1 MRRLGETSSFSSR
14 GVSAVIGFILIF
26 GIVTIAY
33 TTYLGTAVPQQN
45 WQAEYSHNQQAQ
57 QQMLELRD
65 AILRTGTTGTAQ
77 TTTIQLGVDYPER
90 LLTPNLAVSGG
101 EIGTLKPNPDGSNNI
116 TLTNI
121 TAIDSETADY
131 LDSTTTELNYT
142 TRDIAYVPT
151 YTRYRN
157 APTTTITAG
166 TVFNTFDTANLSV
179 GGQFLIKGDRI
190 SLVVLNGSLRE
201 SGTGGG
207 ATATV
212 TTTPL
217 SVSTESVRVQNTG
230 DKNIT
235 LTIPTTIADRS
246 AWHKSGLED
255 QDKVT
260 DVSVTGSNVTIEL
273 AQGTYNLRMMK
284 VGVGTGTVDP
294 DATYIV
300 DREGLPTELSEDRTG
315 QVTVE
320 VRDRYNNP
328 ISGASVT
335 GEIVTADTG
344 FNGNGDLFIGNSGA
358 GDTASGSTTSDGEL
372 TFTYRAPNDDDN
384 DPAQENVE
392 LTFYIKGNSTKYER
406 VTETVTIVD
415 DDGNSGNPG
424 DQACDGTSI
433 RINKIQQFTADSQ
446 DNLFEIQ
453 QIQAKDDDG
462 DNDLDRIELVVTDQ
476 SGTTVATK
484 TIDPANNQQQIKEKK
499 IDIDAGSYDVVS
511 GETYTLTATVYDAD
525 GNCLKGTRD
534 ATA

>member
-1 MRRLGETSSFSSR
+1 MRLQGNPSSLSSR

-45 WQAEYSHNQQAQ
+45 WQAEYSQNQQAQ

-101 EIGTLKPNPDGSNNI
+101 EIGTLQPNPDGSNNI

-121 TAIDSETADY
+121 IATDSETADY

-142 TRDIAYVPT
+142 TQDVAYVPT

-157 APTTTITAG
+157 APTTTISAG
-166 TVFNTFDTANLSV
+166 TAFNTFDTSNLSV
-179 GGQFLIKGDRI
+179 GGQFLIKGDQI

-235 LTIPTTIADRS
+235 LTIPTTIADKS

-284 VGVGTGTVDP
+284 VGVGTDTVDP

-328 ISGASVT
+328 VSGASVT
-335 GEIVTADTG
+335 GEIATPDTDTG
-344 FNGNGDLFIGNSGA
+344 FGDNGDLFIGNSGT
-358 GDTASGSTTSDGEL
+358 GDTASGSTTGDGKL
-372 TFTYRAPNDDDN
+372 TFTYQAPSDDN
-384 DPAQENVE
+384 DNPSDADVE
-392 LTFYIKGNSTKYER
+392 LRFSIKGNSNEYQR

-415 DDGNSGNPG
+415 DDSQGNNESNGDSPSVKSLSLSKQGAKKISYTVTTSDPSG
-424 DQACDGTSI
+424 DGNGI
-433 RINKIQQFTADSQ
+433 
-446 DNLFEIQ
+446 
-453 QIQAKDDDG
+453 
-462 DNDLDRIELVVTDQ
+462 DRIEIKVTNSN
-476 SGTTVATK
+476 SGSTEYTHNESVSGSPDSFSYQDTT
-484 TIDPANNQQQIKEKK
+484 DELKK
-499 IDIDAGSYDVVS
+499 STTYDVTV
-511 GETYTLTATVYDAD
+511 TVYD
-525 GNCLKGTRD
+525 
-534 ATA
+534 TAGKSDSKTKSQSTKETGK